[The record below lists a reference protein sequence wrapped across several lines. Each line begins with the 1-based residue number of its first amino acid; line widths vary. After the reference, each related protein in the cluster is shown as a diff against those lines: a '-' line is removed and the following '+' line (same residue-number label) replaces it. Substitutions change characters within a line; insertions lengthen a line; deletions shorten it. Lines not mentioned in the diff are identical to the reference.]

1 MSATSTELPA
11 NPNFPDPRL
20 QSTIAKRKSLRL
32 RMPSVDAMLREEG
45 AFEEVSNSLS
55 DMQYD
60 DRAAALTEQAAALE
74 KKEKENAKLLA
85 ETLERVRIV
94 RETEILLANRER
106 LLDKREAVLSAKVSN
121 RSSDANIEALEQTL
135 EETRNN
141 LAAVNMVNEEKE
153 QVIAD
158 LRREIADLEAT
169 LDQVT
174 DPSQQAAP
182 QPQEQSN
189 PSDYDSI
196 THESLQEQVAF
207 LKERE
212 AFIEQSENVLFD
224 KAQNLQEWETRLQQV
239 QHDQVKAELE
249 ANGKGDSAEGPIA
262 FPREAAGS

>member
-1 MSATSTELPA
+1 MSASSTELPIH
-11 NPNFPDPRL
+11 PNFPDPRL
-20 QSTIAKRKSLRL
+20 EPKMARRKSLSL
-32 RMPSVDAMLREEG
+32 RMKSVDAMLKEEATG
-45 AFEEVSNSLS
+45 EDVSNELS
-55 DMQYD
+55 DMQFD
-60 DRAAALTEQAAALE
+60 DRAAALREEADALQQ
-74 KKEKENAKLLA
+74 KEKENAKLLA

-141 LAAVNMVNEEKE
+141 LAAVNKVCEEKE
-153 QVIAD
+153 QVISK
-158 LRREIADLEAT
+158 LHEEIAELEDT
-169 LDQVT
+169 LDQATTPGQEMV
-174 DPSQQAAP
+174 PQ
-182 QPQEQSN
+182 QPQK

-196 THESLQEQVAF
+196 THETLQEQVAF

-249 ANGKGDSAEGPIA
+249 ANGKGGSSSGPIE